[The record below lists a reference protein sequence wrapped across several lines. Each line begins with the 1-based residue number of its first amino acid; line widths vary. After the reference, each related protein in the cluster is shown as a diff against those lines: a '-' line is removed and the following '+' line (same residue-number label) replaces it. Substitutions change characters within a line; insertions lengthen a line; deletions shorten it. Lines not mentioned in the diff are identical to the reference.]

1 VNVFC
6 LLHHE
11 DKRTVQPINLDQWEF
26 YVLATEQLNK
36 YARSQHSITLNSLK
50 RLTDSVNYENLD
62 NEIKTKNSLNNKY
75 SF

>member
-1 VNVFC
+1 VYVFC

-11 DKRTVQPINLDQWEF
+11 DKQTVQPLNLDQWEF

-50 RLTDSVNYENLD
+50 RLTTSVDYENLD
-62 NEIKTKNSLNNKY
+62 YEIKMKNSLNNKY
-75 SF
+75 SL